1 MIFVHL
7 VKLDCL
13 LPRRVQL
20 INLPIE
26 SILAKLFA
34 KDVITSVEKE
44 TIEKA
49 LPLKSEYFL
58 DNIIIPSLAN
68 NVTVKFKAFL
78 EVMEQSGDPLL
89 MDMAKKL
96 GMYLFMLIFMNTFQV
111 LSVQQLKM

>member
-7 VKLDCL
+7 VKFDCF
-13 LPRRVQL
+13 VAKKSVKSNYNEL
-20 INLPIE
+20 INLSIE

-34 KDVITSVEKE
+34 EDVITSVEKE
-44 TIEKA
+44 TIEKTS
-49 LPLKSEYFL
+49 PLKSKKMEYFL
-58 DNIIIPSLAN
+58 DNVIIPSLAN

-96 GMYLFMLIFMNTFQV
+96 GMYLFMLIFMNTF
-111 LSVQQLKM
+111 